1 LEHIKEEI
9 LEQIKI
15 KTKKNEASSDETLKL
30 LLILGLI
37 EEQNEK

>member
-1 LEHIKEEI
+1 MEHLKEEI
-9 LEQIKI
+9 FELIKI
-15 KTKKNEASSDETLKL
+15 KTSKGEGTTDETLKL

>member
-9 LEQIKI
+9 LELIKL
-15 KTKKNEASSDETLKL
+15 KNKKGEPHNEETLKL